1 MDHIDQRFLTDLSE
15 DYVGLKYRWLRMLLH
30 GIIPIGCLEVST
42 TGLELFNELVELGK
56 ISKSDV
62 TLLSE
67 VAETTEQTS
76 AKDRIVDYK
85 RTIQC
90 SETLGTSLTSYRKA
104 LFEALRNVGRDDLL
118 KVIGFYKLK
127 DHGFNNIWDVVFH
140 LEKQELLEDTMEK
153 INIFSNLLNK
163 KTGSKLLA
171 AASKT
176 LAIRG
181 ATAPSPQADLDGRLA
196 SQSKSNPLLAAPSQ
210 DFQQEELRQREENNI
225 TKKSDVSGT
234 SVYRYWPLIALSIV
248 LLALVAN
255 IYPYKVDEIRL
266 PLFEQVTTPS
276 PQPHSDGI
284 EPVAQPVTEPTTKPV
299 GATTEPTKFILPLT
313 PTAPSRD
320 WSAEGLRRMRENDL
334 KKNMRGTVKVYD
346 REFKFEGGHDV
357 LSYPW
362 YYSTATDIATGTKA
376 EATGHQSM
384 GGANAHAIDNLIYKL
399 MEQNSIKN

>member
-234 SVYRYWPLIALSIV
+234 
-248 LLALVAN
+248 
-255 IYPYKVDEIRL
+255 
-266 PLFEQVTTPS
+266 VTTPS